1 MSQQVIA
8 RLTKLVRTGIAMGK
22 ILIDGHSIAFK
33 PGDNILHTALEAN
46 IQIPH
51 FCYHAA
57 LGSVGACRLCAVEIN
72 SKDSGKSPR
81 VAMACLEPSEDG
93 LEVSVSAIAAQQ
105 VRQHVIEFLMIN
117 HPHDCPICDEG
128 GECHLQDMTVAC
140 GPPYRRYRG
149 RKRTFLNQN
158 LGPLIH
164 HEMNRCITCYRCTR
178 FYQDYALGND
188 LGAMRLRN
196 EVYFGRF
203 QDGPLENPFAG
214 NLVEICPTGVFTD
227 AIFRQHFARVWDL
240 KTAPSICP
248 HCSVGCNTLPGA
260 RDGTLR
266 RVRHRAHPELN
277 RWFICDRGRY
287 GHQYSEH
294 RARPLVPRV
303 AGKNTSYHEALSAA
317 AFQIKSAQDG
327 IGGLGSARED
337 LEGNAMLQALLN
349 NLNGIFTAF
358 NDPELET
365 ATIAAV
371 SSLQNMDSVPSLVE
385 MEQIDAALVI
395 GDLTAHAPMID
406 LALRQAYRKGA
417 KLALLH
423 SSPTPLAQFATTAIT
438 VSPQEVYTRLSRLC
452 ELVNIQSIAND
463 MTEAPM
469 ADIVASLMGARNSLL
484 IGAIE
489 TLTAP
494 EVSALAKLAAALG
507 SDARLAYAFPGANAY
522 GAALLSPAGSAS
534 AMLEAIESGQIRI
547 LIVAGNDPLGNARFG
562 SRWRAACRNL
572 NALIVFDC
580 ISTATAQAA
589 DILFPVAGWAERGGT
604 FINYEGR
611 AQGFAPVFHRPGYLP
626 NLAEIITDLARYLG
640 HSLRDAPSVLCDI
653 FPDFQA
659 PKPGTAGSLINA
671 PLLPMPAT
679 ASMYSVEKFRNS
691 AWQAALV
698 SWYGDETL
706 ASFAPGLTAL
716 TPETVAIIESASAI
730 NAGIKNGSQIKLR
743 GPSGSIALPVQFN
756 QNVATGTIAITR
768 KVLVQLG
775 IGHGDLLE
783 LEQVL

>member
-1 MSQQVIA
+1 
-8 RLTKLVRTGIAMGK
+8 MGTF
-22 ILIDGHSIAFK
+22 LIDGHVIPFK
-33 PGDNILHTALEAN
+33 PGDNILRAALEAN

-57 LGSVGACRLCAVEIN
+57 LGSLGACRLCAVEIN
-72 SKDSGKSPR
+72 SKDSGKAPR

-105 VRQHVIEFLMIN
+105 IRQHVIEFLMIN

-149 RKRTFLNQN
+149 RKRTFLNQD

-164 HEMNRCITCYRCTR
+164 HEMNRCITCYRCTC

-214 NLVEICPTGVFTD
+214 NLVEVCPTGVFTD
-227 AIFRQHFARVWDL
+227 AIFRQRFARVWDL

-266 RVRHRAHPELN
+266 RVRNRAHPELN

-294 RARPLVPRV
+294 SARPLAPRV
-303 AGKNTSYHEALSAA
+303 SGADTSYHDALTAA
-317 AFQIKSAQDG
+317 ALQIKLAQNR
-327 IGGLGSARED
+327 IGGFGSARED
-337 LEGNAMLQALLN
+337 MEGNAMLQALLN
-349 NLNGIFTAF
+349 KLGGVFTAF
-358 NDPELET
+358 CDPELET
-365 ATIAAV
+365 AAIAAV
-371 SSLQNMDSVPSLVE
+371 SALQNTGNAPSLADI
-385 MEQIDAALVI
+385 EQIDAALII

-423 SSPTPLAQFATTAIT
+423 SSPTLLAQFATTAIS
-438 VSPQEVYTRLSRLC
+438 VSPREVYTRLSRLC
-452 ELVNIQSIAND
+452 ELVNIESIAND

-489 TLTAP
+489 TLTAH
-494 EVSALAKLAAALG
+494 EVFALAKLATTLG
-507 SDARLAYAFPGANAY
+507 SDTRLAYAFPGANAY
-522 GAALLSPAGSAS
+522 GAALLSSAGNAS
-534 AMLEAIESGQIRI
+534 TMLEAVENGKIRI
-547 LIVAGNDPLGNARFG
+547 LIVAGNDPLGDSRFG
-562 SRWRAACRNL
+562 SRWRAACHNL
-572 NALIVFDC
+572 SALIVLDC
-580 ISTATAQAA
+580 ISTVTAKAA
-589 DILFPVAGWAERGGT
+589 DILFPVAAWTERSGT

-611 AQGFAPVFHRPGYLP
+611 SQGFASVFHRSEYLP
-626 NLAEIITDLARYLG
+626 SVAEVITNLGQYLG
-640 HSLRDAPSVLCDI
+640 RSLPDAESVLCNI
-653 FPDFQA
+653 FSDFQT
-659 PKPGTAGSLINA
+659 PKPGTTGSLITVPSLN
-671 PLLPMPAT
+671 MPVT
-679 ASMYSVEKFRNS
+679 TSVHTIQKSCNS
-691 AWQAALV
+691 TWQAALA
-698 SWYGDETL
+698 SWYGDEAL
-706 ASFAPGLTAL
+706 ASFASGLMAL
-716 TPETVAIIESASAI
+716 TPETVALIEPTSAV
-730 NAGIKNGSQIKLR
+730 NAGLENGSQVKLH
-743 GPSGSIALPVQFN
+743 GPVGSMVLPVRLN
-756 QNVATGTIAITR
+756 QGVATGTIAIAR
-768 KVLVQLG
+768 NVLVLLG
-775 IGHGDLLE
+775 VGHGDSLE

>member
-1 MSQQVIA
+1 
-8 RLTKLVRTGIAMGK
+8 MGT
-22 ILIDGHSIAFK
+22 ILIDGHIIPFK
-33 PGDNILHTALEAN
+33 PGDNILQAALEAN
-46 IQIPH
+46 LEIPH

-57 LGSVGACRLCAVEIN
+57 LGSLGACRLCAVEITP
-72 SKDSGKSPR
+72 KDSSKAPR
-81 VAMACLEPSEDG
+81 IAMACLEPSEDG
-93 LEVSVSAIAAQQ
+93 LEVSISAIAAQQ

-149 RKRTFLNQN
+149 RKRTFSNQN

-260 RDGTLR
+260 RDSTLR
-266 RVRHRAHPELN
+266 RVRNRAHPELN

-294 RARPLVPRV
+294 SARPLAPR
-303 AGKNTSYHEALSAA
+303 ASGADTSYHDALTAA
-317 AFQIKSAQDG
+317 ASQIKSAQDC

-349 NLNGIFTAF
+349 TLGGIYTAF
-358 NDPELET
+358 SDPELET

-371 SSLQNMDSVPSLVE
+371 SSLQNTGNAPSLAE
-385 MEQIDAALVI
+385 IELIDAALII
-395 GDLTAHAPMID
+395 GDLTAYAPMID

-423 SSPTPLAQFATTAIT
+423 SSPTPLAQFATTAMT
-438 VSPQEVYTRLSRLC
+438 VSPQEMRTTLSRLYQ
-452 ELVNIQSIAND
+452 LINAQSATEN
-463 MTEAPM
+463 MTETPM
-469 ADIVASLMGARNSLL
+469 TDIVASLMGARKLLL

-489 TLTAP
+489 TLTAQ
-494 EVSALAKLAAALG
+494 EVPILAKLATALG
-507 SDARLAYAFPGANAY
+507 SDTRLAYAFSGANAY
-522 GAALLSPAGSAS
+522 GAALLSPAGSAM
-534 AMLEAIESGQIRI
+534 AMLEAVEAGQIRI
-547 LIVAGNDPLGNARFG
+547 LIVAGNDPLGDSRFG
-562 SRWRAACRNL
+562 PRWRAACRNL
-572 NALIVFDC
+572 SALIVLDC
-580 ISTATAQAA
+580 ILTATAKAA
-589 DILFPVAGWAERGGT
+589 DILFPVAAWTERGGT

-611 AQGFAPVFHRPGYLP
+611 AQGFAPVFHRPEYLP
-626 NLAEIITDLARYLG
+626 SVAEVITDLGQYLG
-640 HSLRDAPSVLCDI
+640 HSLQAAPSVLGDI
-653 FPDFQA
+653 FSDFEI
-659 PKPGTAGSLINA
+659 PKPGTTGSLIIA
-671 PLLPMPAT
+671 PSLPMPTT
-679 ASMYSVEKFRNS
+679 APAHSVQESCSSM
-691 AWQAALV
+691 WQAALT
-698 SWYGDETL
+698 SWYGDEAL
-706 ASFAPGLTAL
+706 ASFAPSLVAL
-716 TPETVAIIESASAI
+716 TPETVAMIEPASAI
-730 NAGIKNGSQIKLR
+730 DAGIKNGSQIKLR
-743 GPSGSIALPVQFN
+743 GSSGSMVLPVQLN
-756 QNVATGTIAITR
+756 QGVATGTIAIAR
-768 KVLVQLG
+768 NMLAQLG
-775 IGHGDLLE
+775 VGHGDLLE